1 MRASC
6 STAAKATAAAKLG
19 LVRARCRRLCQIQG
33 DGPKAYVSQK
43 AGHHSKRRSTHTVVG
58 YVGRNSSDKACLSDL
73 SPVTHLVATA
83 AKATTLARATA
94 VPIAA
99 SSRQVARGRG
109 VREKRQVQQ

>member
-1 MRASC
+1 M
-6 STAAKATAAAKLG
+6 
-19 LVRARCRRLCQIQG
+19 
-33 DGPKAYVSQK
+33 SQK
-43 AGHHSKRRSTHTVVG
+43 ARRHHSKRRSAHTVLG
-58 YVGRNSSDKACLSDL
+58 HVGRNSSDKACLSDL
-73 SPVTHLVATA
+73 WPVTHLVATA